1 MKIPLTVSAL
11 TIVLATAPVAS
22 ATAAPGVRLLS
33 GPAFHQP
40 WQVGERHALW
50 RTGDHDGDR
59 DFWRHRH
66 RHDFFGPVGPIVG
79 EASEPGAEAAPAPF
93 VVSAPV
99 FVNVTIAPAGEPTRQ
114 WTAGPKLIEIGRTS
128 PPRRPLPLVVYGD

>member
-1 MKIPLTVSAL
+1 MNVLQAAWILAVVVGSA
-11 TIVLATAPVAS
+11 ASASAAPV
-22 ATAAPGVRLLS
+22 VRL
-33 GPAFHQP
+33 GPASIVFPHGP
-40 WQVGERHALW
+40 DERPAFW
-50 RTGDHDGDR
+50 RHGDGDHE
-59 DFWRHRH
+59 FWRHRH

-79 EASEPGAEAAPAPF
+79 EAAEPGAEAAPSPF